1 MEIEMIVA
9 EMIFDLLGT
18 FLAIVAVA
26 AVIVYILE
34 EK

>member
-9 EMIFDLLGT
+9 EMIFNLLVT
-18 FLAIVAVA
+18 FLSIVAVA